1 VNFKSTAYELP
12 ILEYRPFRSFS
23 ENQSSSVV
31 FQLYAGADVPH
42 GAKVALPAGAP
53 APELDTIW
61 YLGLR
66 MTFDW
71 RYYFGQ

>member
-23 ENQSSSVV
+23 ENQSSSII
-31 FQLYAGADVPH
+31 FQLYGGADVPRGEKTYLPF
-42 GAKVALPAGAP
+42 GALTPD
-53 APELDTIW
+53 LDTIW
-61 YLGLR
+61 YLGIR

-71 RYYFGQ
+71 RYYLGR